1 MKYLQGMELFV
12 EVANAKSFS
21 RAADTLG
28 IPKST
33 LSRQV
38 AQLEQAIGL
47 QLLSRTTRKVELTA
61 AGTLYLERCER
72 IVHAA
77 HAAHEELQTLVQT
90 PSGPLRINM
99 PADFA
104 TDFLAEAFAEFSQRY
119 PAITFHLDLA
129 APEHAGQVFQSGDV
143 SIEIG
148 ELPDSTQIARL
159 LGSIPAYLYASPDY
173 LAKHGEP
180 RHPSELEQ
188 HDCIQFRSSNNG
200 AGRAMWPFE
209 NGDERYNVD
218 PRGRFSVN
226 SITMVRRLAALGV
239 GIAALVE
246 AGCQAELQNGTL
258 RRVLP
263 DWHAGPFPVYAV
275 TDTRLLPA
283 KTRIFVEFLAERLR
297 GDWNECGRGVT
308 LQSQMGTLHSGA
320 RMQSA
325 TQIASVTSSLHDTAM
340 MAPRAAHS
348 ESTAA
353 QQSTVAKQHA
363 SPAAP

>member
-12 EVANAKSFS
+12 EVAHAKSFS

-38 AQLEQAIGL
+38 AQLEEAIGL

-104 TDFLAEAFAEFSQRY
+104 TDFLAEAFAEFAQRY

-159 LGSIPAYLYASPDY
+159 LGSIPAYLFASPDY

-180 RHPSELEQ
+180 RHPSELAH
-188 HDCIQFRSSNNG
+188 HDCIQFRSSNSG
-200 AGRAMWPFE
+200 GRTAWPFE
-209 NGDERYNVD
+209 NGEEHYSVD
-218 PRGRFSVN
+218 PQGRFSVN
-226 SITMVRRLAALGV
+226 SISMVRRLAALGV

-297 GDWNECGRGVT
+297 GEWNE
-308 LQSQMGTLHSGA
+308 SSKAGTLHSPLGA
-320 RMQSA
+320 LQLA
-325 TQIASVTSSLHDTAM
+325 TPKPIVVRTLPQ
-340 MAPRAAHS
+340 P
-348 ESTAA
+348 
-353 QQSTVAKQHA
+353 
-363 SPAAP
+363 